1 MKIESSRQTFIEQT
15 DRRTF
20 AFLELLKEPKIFW
33 THLRSIMAGAEC
45 PNNLEDVTDHNDVT
59 DDDDEDPDAPD
70 PSGGSH

>member
-1 MKIESSRQTFIEQT
+1 M
-15 DRRTF
+15 
-20 AFLELLKEPKIFW
+20 EPKILF